1 MKLKGKVAIITGSS
15 GGIGQGIARLF
26 AKEGSIVIVNSRV
39 LERAEKVVREII
51 KEGGQAF
58 PVQADVTDRKAVERM
73 VREVLRHFEKID
85 VLVNNAGIT
94 FLRPSETLNE
104 EEWDSILS
112 TNLKAYF
119 LCSQAVGRVMI
130 QKGGGCIVNV
140 TSILAEKALQQ
151 RLPYCVS
158 KAGANMLTMVLAIEW
173 AKYHIRVNAVM
184 PGFVATNLV
193 RSEIDKNVFDPGAI
207 INRTPMKRM
216 GKVEE
221 VGEAAAFLASDE
233 ARYITGTCL
242 KVDGGWLAYGGW

>member
-15 GGIGQGIARLF
+15 GGIGHGIARLF

-104 EEWDSILS
+104 EE
-112 TNLKAYF
+112 
-119 LCSQAVGRVMI
+119 
-130 QKGGGCIVNV
+130 
-140 TSILAEKALQQ
+140 
-151 RLPYCVS
+151 
-158 KAGANMLTMVLAIEW
+158 
-173 AKYHIRVNAVM
+173 
-184 PGFVATNLV
+184 
-193 RSEIDKNVFDPGAI
+193 
-207 INRTPMKRM
+207 
-216 GKVEE
+216 
-221 VGEAAAFLASDE
+221 
-233 ARYITGTCL
+233 
-242 KVDGGWLAYGGW
+242 